1 MATKTKEMKFTYI
14 QPASHKQIGHLET
27 GDKVIEGQLTLH
39 DTYLVGRQTDRFS
52 DVVRTELQLP
62 EGVDLEAMIGKVLID
77 AQILGHFMTA
87 MNVPT
92 EGIIEDL
99 GEVPMK
105 PYTKAKRI
113 DNPTS
118 PSVGKA
124 FTGPDKD

>member
-1 MATKTKEMKFTYI
+1 MATNK
-14 QPASHKQIGHLET
+14 HKLTFQLVLPGNLKKIGHLEGT
-27 GDKVIEGQLTLH
+27 DDLVFEGQLTLH
-39 DTYLVGRQTDRFS
+39 DNYLVGRQTDRFS

-99 GEVPMK
+99 GEVPLK
-105 PYTKAKRI
+105 STVHPVKH
-113 DNPTS
+113 NPTL
-118 PSVGKA
+118 GKA
-124 FTGPDKD
+124 FTDKD